1 MAKEYISINV
11 KNNTNGTIPM
21 SIMGNPANLADI
33 SNQTTQYQWNLTN
46 FNLAGEDYVSVEYRP
61 VGTTNYSTYS
71 APLNT
76 PTVQGV
82 VDALNGLG
90 IGAFFIVTSGPNTY
104 VQNYDDSYEF
114 NNLNVFVYGGV
125 LFDFYDTS
133 YYANG
138 NTSVF
143 DLSSNNNNG
152 VPVTGTGNGVP
163 TTLIGYN
170 TVPFGYLYLNSS
182 IGSQFSI
189 RLPNTFKFPGLSPYT
204 IAIWFTNTDTTFGT
218 DIFQGLVSAEG
229 RDAFFSTP
237 IGYSFGIR
245 KVAGVYSLFN
255 RRFIGNTGSATDL
268 TLTWGT
274 SITPAFSANTYYF
287 AFIGFDGTT
296 QYMSIYANDQNRYD
310 ATIPS
315 SASLNTD
322 PMWGAFL
329 GLRYNNWLN
338 GNVGLLQIYPN
349 WIGYNNLANLY
360 NYTKGRYGY

>member
-46 FNLAGEDYVSVEYRP
+46 FNLAGEDYVSIQYRS
-61 VGTTNYSTYS
+61 VGTINYSTYS
-71 APLNT
+71 APLGT

-104 VQNYDDSYEF
+104 LQNYDDSYEF
-114 NNLNVFVYGGV
+114 NNLNVFVFGGV
-125 LFDFYDTS
+125 LFDFYDTN

-152 VPVTGTGNGVP
+152 VPVNGTGNGTP
-163 TTLIGYN
+163 TTLINYN

-182 IGSQFSI
+182 ISSQFSI
-189 RLPNTFKFPGLSPYT
+189 RLPDAFKFPGLSPYT
-204 IAIWFTNTDTTFGT
+204 IAIWFTNTDTTFGS

-229 RDAFFSTP
+229 RDGITFNP
-237 IGYSFGIR
+237 IGYAFYIQ
-245 KVAGVYSLFN
+245 KVAGVYKLGY
-255 RRFIGNTGSATDL
+255 RRFNGGTGSSTDL
-268 TLTWGT
+268 LLEWGLD
-274 SITPAFSANTYYF
+274 ITPAFSPNTYYL
-287 AFIGFDGTT
+287 AIAGFDGTT
-296 QYMSIYANDQNRYD
+296 QYLSIYADDQNRYD
-310 ATIPS
+310 ASIPS
-315 SASLNTD
+315 SASLSTE
-322 PMWGAFL
+322 PIWGAFL

-338 GNVGLLQIYPN
+338 GNVGLMQVYPT
-349 WIGYNNLANLY
+349 WIGYNNIANLY
-360 NYTKGRYGY
+360 AFTKGRYGY

>member
-1 MAKEYISINV
+1 M
-11 KNNTNGTIPM
+11 IPM

-33 SNQTTQYQWNLTN
+33 SNQTTQYQWDLTS
-46 FNLAGEDYVSVEYRP
+46 FNLAGEDYVSIQYRP
-61 VGTTNYSTYS
+61 IGTTTYS
-71 APLNT
+71 LYTAPLTT

-90 IGAFFIVTSGPNTY
+90 IGSFFIVSSGGNTY
-104 VQNYDDSYEF
+104 VQNYDNSYEF

-138 NTSVF
+138 NSSVF

-152 VPVTGTGNGVP
+152 VPVTGTGNGTP

-182 IGSQFSI
+182 IASQFSI
-189 RLPNTFKFPGLSPYT
+189 RLPNTFKFTGLLPYT
-204 IAIWFTNTDTTFGT
+204 IAIWFTNTDTTFGS

-229 RDAFFSTP
+229 RDGITSQP
-237 IGYSFGIR
+237 IGYSFYIQ
-245 KVAGVYSLFN
+245 KVAGVFSLYHSRFN
-255 RRFIGNTGSATDL
+255 QGTGARTDNS
-268 TLTWGT
+268 LTWGT
-274 SITPAFSANTYYF
+274 SITPTFSANTYYL
-287 AFIGFDGTT
+287 AIAGYDGST
-296 QYMSIYANDQNRYD
+296 QYLSIYADDGNRYD
-310 ATIPS
+310 STIGS
-315 SASLNTD
+315 SYSLKAEAN
-322 PMWGAFL
+322 WGAFL

-338 GNVGLLQIYPN
+338 GNVGFMQVYPS
-349 WIGYNNLANLY
+349 WIGYNNINNLY